1 MAMHCKGLTKLI
13 EECGEL
19 TQVAAKKQA
28 YLDDKLYPDGSNLE
42 IRLQE
47 EIADVLAAIDFV
59 IITLKLD
66 DPTITARMHSKFNQ
80 YIERA
85 KQS

>member
-1 MAMHCKGLTKLI
+1 MGMHCKGLTKLI

-28 YLDDKLYPDGSNLE
+28 YLDDKIHPDGSDLE

-66 DPTITARMHSKFNQ
+66 DPAITTRKYSKFNQ
-80 YIERA
+80 YIEWA
-85 KQS
+85 KQP